1 MELSG
6 VTAILGGEEVLH
18 KKISNQMDLIELSQT
33 GIPFMALVNLAKYL
47 SFTIRQMAELLPVTE
62 RTIQRYTPQKH
73 FNRVV
78 SEQILHIAFVA
89 ARGTEVFGEKAR
101 FLSWMNHPNKA
112 LANKTPMSLLR
123 SRFGVEM
130 VLDELGR
137 IEYGVFS

>member
-6 VTAILGGEEVLH
+6 VTAILGGEEILH

-33 GIPFMALVNLAKYL
+33 GIPKDALVNLAKHL
-47 SFTIRQMAELLPVTE
+47 SFTIRQIAQLLPVTA
-62 RTIQRYTPQKH
+62 RTIQRYTGKKQ

-89 ARGTEVFGEKAR
+89 AKGTEVFGEKAR

-112 LANKTPMSLLR
+112 LANKTPLSLLS

-137 IEYGVFS
+137 MEYGVLS

>member
-6 VTAILGGEEVLH
+6 ITAILGGEEVLQ
-18 KKISNQMDLIELSQT
+18 KKIQSQMDLIELGQR
-33 GIPFMALVNLAKYL
+33 GIPKDALVNLAQFL
-47 SFTIRQMAELLPVTE
+47 SFSIHQMAELLPVTE
-62 RTIQRYTPQKH
+62 RTIQRYTSQKH

-78 SEQILHIAFVA
+78 SEQILHIAEVA
-89 ARGTEVFGEKAR
+89 VKGNEVFGRKDK
-101 FLSWMNHPNKA
+101 FLSWLNHPNKA
-112 LANKTPMSLLR
+112 LANKTPMSLLS